1 MVFVEV
7 ACPFCASIDVVK
19 RGKTSNGKQRYE
31 CRNEACDHSTFILDY
46 SYLGC
51 LPDIKERILDMAVN
65 ANGIRDTARVLNIAI
80 ATVLSTLRLLENN
93 LESIN
98 IRVLENPDCYSL
110 KVLIVKVELDEMWSF
125 VGNKKNQRWLWHAID
140 HKTGKILAYVFGR
153 RKDEVFKKLRK
164 LLMPFGIKKFYT
176 DDWGSYERHLPSDKH
191 IIGKKNTQKIERK
204 HLTLRTRIK
213 RLARKTIC
221 FSKSSQMHDIV
232 IGLFINRYEFGL
244 AI

>member
-1 MVFVEV
+1 
-7 ACPFCASIDVVK
+7 
-19 RGKTSNGKQRYE
+19 
-31 CRNEACDHSTFILDY
+31 
-46 SYLGC
+46 
-51 LPDIKERILDMAVN
+51 
-65 ANGIRDTARVLNIAI
+65 
-80 ATVLSTLRLLENN
+80 
-93 LESIN
+93 
-98 IRVLENPDCYSL
+98 
-110 KVLIVKVELDEMWSF
+110 
-125 VGNKKNQRWLWHAID
+125 
-140 HKTGKILAYVFGR
+140 
-153 RKDEVFKKLRK
+153 
-164 LLMPFGIKKFYT
+164 MPFGIKKFYT